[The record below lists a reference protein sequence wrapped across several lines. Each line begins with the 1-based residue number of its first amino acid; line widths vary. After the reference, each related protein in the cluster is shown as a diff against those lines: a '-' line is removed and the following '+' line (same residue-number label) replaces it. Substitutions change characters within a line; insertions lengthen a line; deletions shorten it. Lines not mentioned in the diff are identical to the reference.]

1 MYRHEED
8 LVNEEETYRML
19 QEIVRSPEL
28 IKAISGSSLKGACDP
43 KWDKLAE
50 DDKKHLERIE
60 MLEKKGFDVENLK
73 NNLKKKIAENN
84 PDLAADINFWN

>member
-1 MYRHEED
+1 MYRHQED

-28 IKAISGSSLKGACDP
+28 IKAISGSSLKGVADP
-43 KWDKLAE
+43 KWDKLQP
-50 DDKKHLERIE
+50 DDKQALERIE

-73 NNLKKKIAENN
+73 NNLKKRIADKN
-84 PDLAADINFWN
+84 PELADVNFWN